1 MPQRRQIFQRV
12 YTISEITSIRLHK
25 TVCMS
30 ACSFRC
36 FPLFGVAQRS
46 DSGKDC
52 VNRAVLRTTLTPS
65 LPCTH
70 LITTDMYKEPDRHSS
85 QMSIRTQ
92 VYNLAMTNVRI
103 VSESSTDVQNF
114 LGQNSARDE
123 DLCVRVQILFD
134 DLEVFFVSLHD
145 HIVEVVDDEHFNFI
159 CF

>member
-1 MPQRRQIFQRV
+1 
-12 YTISEITSIRLHK
+12 
-25 TVCMS
+25 
-30 ACSFRC
+30 
-36 FPLFGVAQRS
+36 
-46 DSGKDC
+46 
-52 VNRAVLRTTLTPS
+52 
-65 LPCTH
+65 
-70 LITTDMYKEPDRHSS
+70 MYKEPDRHSS